1 MLGTPT
7 SEIEVSQASNKG
19 FWLLLRDEE
28 LFVPFAEFPWFK
40 KATMEEITTLEKPSA
55 DHLYWPLLD
64 VDLSIE
70 SIRNPV
76 AFPLVSK
83 SLFLKLAG
91 GIRKVVN

>member
-1 MLGTPT
+1 MLGIPT

-19 FWLLLRDEE
+19 FWLLLHDEE
-28 LFVPFAEFPWFK
+28 LFVPFTEFPWFK
-40 KATMEEITTLEKPSA
+40 KASMEKLITVEKASA

-70 SIRNPV
+70 SIRNPA

-83 SLFLKLAG
+83 T
-91 GIRKVVN
+91 